1 MKRCVLLLTLR
12 SFTEREVGV
21 IDRPGLESYIDS
33 NH

>member
-1 MKRCVLLLTLR
+1 MKRVV
-12 SFTEREVGV
+12 SHVNVSASTESEVAA